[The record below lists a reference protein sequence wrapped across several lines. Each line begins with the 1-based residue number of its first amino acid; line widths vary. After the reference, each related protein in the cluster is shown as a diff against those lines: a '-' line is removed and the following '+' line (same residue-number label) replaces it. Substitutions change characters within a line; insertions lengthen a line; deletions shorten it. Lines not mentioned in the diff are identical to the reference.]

1 MRGFIALLALLGST
15 VAAGAARST
24 DIRAVDDFID
34 APRALFGRT
43 RAAVEHALGALGPP
57 SAVRAR
63 LLAAGPTSAA
73 EAVDELVY
81 SGLTVVV
88 SQRSSAMRRVA
99 ITEPRWS
106 LPRGL
111 NVGTERAQVE
121 AVLGEP
127 QLVSDASAL
136 YLDADGF
143 PNTVEFHFRG
153 DHVRRIEWSFASTE

>member
-1 MRGFIALLALLGST
+1 VRLGLALLVLVS
-15 VAAGAARST
+15 AALPGAAAPRPT
-24 DIRAVDDFID
+24 DIVAVDDFID

-43 RAAVEHALGALGPP
+43 RAAVERALGPP

-143 PNTVEFHFRG
+143 PNTVEFHFR
-153 DHVRRIEWSFASTE
+153 DDRVRRIEWSYAPAD

>member
-1 MRGFIALLALLGST
+1 MER
-15 VAAGAARST
+15 
-24 DIRAVDDFID
+24 
-34 APRALFGRT
+34 
-43 RAAVEHALGALGPP
+43 ALGPP

-111 NVGTERAQVE
+111 NVGTERARVE

-143 PNTVEFHFRG
+143 PNTVEFHFR
-153 DHVRRIEWSFASTE
+153 DDRVRRIEWSYAPED